1 MKTEKMMVEI
11 VIASGVMAPEETQRL
26 GELFAQALGT
36 APEGA
41 VIISGRMPVWAFAH
55 LAVRAALTGRPV
67 ATFDP
72 RLQAGVIVWPASSAG
87 QLLPVTGE
95 ETRREIVI

>member
-1 MKTEKMMVEI
+1 MKTLIEVTI
-11 VIASGVMAPEETQRL
+11 SSGVMAPEELPRL
-26 GELFAQALGT
+26 GSQVARALAT

-41 VIISGRMPVWAFAH
+41 VIVSGRMPVWAFAH
-55 LAVRAALTGRPV
+55 LVATAAHGGRIV

-95 ETRREIVI
+95 EERREIVI